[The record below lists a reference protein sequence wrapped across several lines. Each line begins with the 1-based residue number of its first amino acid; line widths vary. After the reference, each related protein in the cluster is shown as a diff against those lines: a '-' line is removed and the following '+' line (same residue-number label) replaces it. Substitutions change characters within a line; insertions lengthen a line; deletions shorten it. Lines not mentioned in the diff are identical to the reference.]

1 MLSVSM
7 TVVCITSPAMAY
19 FFFNWQDS
27 FELLLLMS
35 LLLSQGLY
43 QGGVVYHLAINGKS
57 FAVLCDHFP
66 EYLPKVMETV

>member
-1 MLSVSM
+1 MHNKSSYGLL
-7 TVVCITSPAMAY
+7 
-19 FFFNWQDS
+19 FFNWQDS